1 MFHLLRVSD
10 LSKEE
15 IESIFVKSLELDR
28 AWSIADLAWKNILF
42 VFEKPSLRTRVATEV
57 AINSLGA
64 NVICVDP
71 SNFFWREEMKDVMN
85 NVSSWCDG
93 VFARV
98 FSHGSL
104 EEMKWF
110 SQIPIVNALSD
121 THHPMQA
128 LADLLT
134 IWWKF
139 WRDKKI
145 VCSFVGDANNVTFSL
160 FEILLLFG
168 HEVRLVCPEKYCF
181 SQDDLDYFW
190 VLASEN
196 WWKFDVFHDVNEWV
210 VNADIIY
217 TDTFISMWEED
228 TADEKIKFFTDY
240 QVNEDVIYHTG
251 KKSYFM
257 HCLPAHRGEEVTNE
271 VIDSEVSL
279 VYEQARNRMVVSKWV
294 FHKLL
299 SSF

>member
-1 MFHLLRVSD
+1 MFHLLRISD
-10 LSKEE
+10 LSREE
-15 IESIFVKSLELDR
+15 IENILAKSLELDSGW
-28 AWSIADLAWKNILF
+28 AINDFAWKNILF

-57 AINSLGA
+57 AINSLWA
-64 NVICVDP
+64 NVISVDP
-71 SNFFWREEMKDVMN
+71 SNFFWREEMKDVMK

-98 FSHGSL
+98 FSHTSL
-104 EEMKWF
+104 EEMKWL
-110 SQIPIVNALSD
+110 SDISIVNALSD

-139 WRDKKI
+139 GRNEKI

-181 SQDDLDYFW
+181 PQDDLDYFW
-190 VLASEN
+190 VLSNKN
-196 WWKFDVFHDVNEWV
+196 WWKFEVFHNVNKWIE
-210 VNADIIY
+210 NADIIY
-217 TDTFISMWEED
+217 TDTFISMWEEEVV
-228 TADEKIKFFTDY
+228 DEKMKFFTDY
-240 QVNEDVIYHTG
+240 QVNMNVMSQTG
-251 KKSYFM
+251 KKTYFM
-257 HCLPAHRGEEVTNE
+257 HCLPAHRWEEVTDE
-271 VIDSEVSL
+271 VIDSDISL